1 MEPGCYSICCADQ
14 PAAHMLPALANAVRA
29 ATFRPMGGRKRH
41 SADCASGVCLSP
53 SGAME
58 SRPANAVHS
67 RKSVIFYPVIPVCI
81 VASVRSKSLRK
92 PATGHPSP
100 LPQWGCRRA
109 CAGQCFSVGRTRF
122 PPPSKKAVPGRGRL
136 FLCDGDHQIL
146 VMSTR
151 STSLMV
157 VSMSRH
163 SVRAMAVST
172 AVRQAMD
179 RSTALRR
186 ICTECSAGLR
196 PVALVEIR

>member
-1 MEPGCYSICCADQ
+1 MCCAGQ
-14 PAAHMLPALANAVRA
+14 PPPTCFRRWQMLSGQQPSD
-29 ATFRPMGGRKRH
+29 PWGGRKRH

-53 SGAME
+53 TGAME
-58 SRPANAVHS
+58 SCPANADHS

-81 VASVRSKSLRK
+81 AISVRSAGLRK
-92 PATGHPSP
+92 HVRAGHTSP
-100 LPQWGCRRA
+100 LPQWVCRRA
-109 CAGQCFSVGRTRF
+109 CAGQCFSVCRTRF
-122 PPPSKKAVPGRGRL
+122 PPPSKKPSPTGDGF
-136 FLCDGDHQIL
+136 FLYDGDHQIL

>member
-1 MEPGCYSICCADQ
+1 MLCR
-14 PAAHMLPALANAVRA
+14 PARCPY
-29 ATFRPMGGRKRH
+29 
-41 SADCASGVCLSP
+41 ASGVGKCCPGSNLQTRGVGASVILRVAHP
-53 SGAME
+53 ESVCPPAGAME
-58 SRPANAVHS
+58 SCPANAVHC
-67 RKSVIFYPVIPVCI
+67 RKSVIFYPVIPIRI
-81 VASVRSKSLRK
+81 VTSVRSKSLSPLLCLNGAARCPVPGIASPHAAPGSRRHQK
-92 PATGHPSP
+92 KPSP
-100 LPQWGCRRA
+100 TGD
-109 CAGQCFSVGRTRF
+109 GF
-122 PPPSKKAVPGRGRL
+122 

>member
-1 MEPGCYSICCADQ
+1 MEPGCYSICCAGQ
-14 PAAHMLPALANAVRA
+14 PPPAC
-29 ATFRPMGGRKRH
+29 FRRWQM
-41 SADCASGVCLSP
+41 P
-53 SGAME
+53 SGQQSSDSWVGA
-58 SRPANAVHS
+58 SIILRTAHPASLCPRRGHGKLSCKYRPQLQS
-67 RKSVIFYPVIPVCI
+67 MIFYTVIPVCI
-81 VASVRSKSLRK
+81 AISVRSKSLSE
-92 PATGHPSP
+92 TVTP
-100 LPQWGCRRA
+100 LPCLNGVPGDLWQALFLRMPHPVPA
-109 CAGQCFSVGRTRF
+109 AI
-122 PPPSKKAVPGRGRL
+122 KKAVPGRGRL
-136 FLCDGDHQIL
+136 FSIRWDHQIL

>member
-1 MEPGCYSICCADQ
+1 MEPGCCSMCCAGQ
-14 PAAHMLPALANAVRA
+14 PAAHMLPALANAIWA
-29 ATFRPMGGRKRH
+29 AILRPMGGCKRH

-53 SGAME
+53 TGAME
-58 SRPANAVHS
+58 SCPANAVHS

-81 VASVRSKSLRK
+81 AISVRSKSRSE
-92 PATGHPSP
+92 PVTP
-100 LPQWGCRRA
+100 LPCLNGS
-109 CAGQCFSVGRTRF
+109 AGW
-122 PPPSKKAVPGRGRL
+122 PVPGIISPHAAPGSRRHQKSRPRPGTAFSMRW
-136 FLCDGDHQIL
+136 DHQIL
-146 VMSTR
+146 VMSTM

>member
-1 MEPGCYSICCADQ
+1 MCCAVQ
-14 PAAHMLPALANAVRA
+14 PAARMLPALANAIRA
-29 ATFRPMGGRKRH
+29 AIFKPMGWAQAAFCGLRIR
-41 SADCASGVCLSP
+41 SLSVPHRGHGKP
-53 SGAME
+53 SYKCC
-58 SRPANAVHS
+58 PQL
-67 RKSVIFYPVIPVCI
+67 KSVIFYPIIPICI
-81 VASVRSKSLRK
+81 VASVRSKSLSE
-92 PATGHPSP
+92 PVT
-100 LPQWGCRRA
+100 LPPYLNGAAGC
-109 CAGQCFSVGRTRF
+109 
-122 PPPSKKAVPGRGRL
+122 PVPGTASRMPHLIPAAIKKSRPRPGTAFSMRW
-136 FLCDGDHQIL
+136 DHQIL

>member
-1 MEPGCYSICCADQ
+1 MFHVLCCVQ
-14 PAAHMLPALANAVRA
+14 SSPLP
-29 ATFRPMGGRKRH
+29 TCFRRWQMPSGQQSSDSWVG
-41 SADCASGVCLSP
+41 ASGILRTAHPESLCPPRWGHGKP
-53 SGAME
+53 SCKCC
-58 SRPANAVHS
+58 PQL
-67 RKSVIFYPVIPVCI
+67 KSVIFYPVIPVCI
-81 VASVRSKSLRK
+81 VASVRSKSLSELVK
-92 PATGHPSP
+92 P
-100 LPQWGCRRA
+100 LPRLNGS
-109 CAGQCFSVGRTRF
+109 AGWPVAGIISPHAAPGF
-122 PPPSKKAVPGRGRL
+122 PTANRKKAVPGVGTAF

-151 STSLMV
+151 SASLMV

>member
-1 MEPGCYSICCADQ
+1 MPSGQQSSDSW
-14 PAAHMLPALANAVRA
+14 V
-29 ATFRPMGGRKRH
+29 G
-41 SADCASGVCLSP
+41 ASGILRTAHPESLCPPRWGHGKP
-53 SGAME
+53 SCKCC
-58 SRPANAVHS
+58 PQL
-67 RKSVIFYPVIPVCI
+67 KSVIFYPVIPVCI
-81 VASVRSKSLRK
+81 VASVRSKSLSELVK
-92 PATGHPSP
+92 PLPRLNGSAGWPVAGIISPHAAPDSRRHQKKPSP
-100 LPQWGCRRA
+100 
-109 CAGQCFSVGRTRF
+109 AGDGF
-122 PPPSKKAVPGRGRL
+122 

>member
-1 MEPGCYSICCADQ
+1 MLCRPARCPHAAGVGKCCPGSNLQTHGWAQASFCGLRIRRRSV
-14 PAAHMLPALANAVRA
+14 PLA
-29 ATFRPMGGRKRH
+29 
-41 SADCASGVCLSP
+41 
-53 SGAME
+53 GAME
-58 SRPANAVHS
+58 SCPANAVHS

-81 VASVRSKSLRK
+81 AISVRSKSLSE
-92 PATGHPSP
+92 TVTP
-100 LPQWGCRRA
+100 LPCLNGS
-109 CAGQCFSVGRTRF
+109 AGW
-122 PPPSKKAVPGRGRL
+122 PVPGSASPHAAPGSRCHQKSRPRPGTAFSMRW
-136 FLCDGDHQIL
+136 DHQIL

-151 STSLMV
+151 SASLMV

>member
-1 MEPGCYSICCADQ
+1 
-14 PAAHMLPALANAVRA
+14 MLPALANAVRA
-29 ATFRPMGGRKRH
+29 ATFRPMGWAQAAFCGLRIR
-41 SADCASGVCLSP
+41 SLSVP
-53 SGAME
+53 HRGHGKLSCKCC
-58 SRPANAVHS
+58 PQL
-67 RKSVIFYPVIPVCI
+67 KSVIFYPVIPVCI
-81 VASVRSKSLRK
+81 AISVRSKSRSE
-92 PATGHPSP
+92 PVTP
-100 LPQWGCRRA
+100 LPRLNGSAGC
-109 CAGQCFSVGRTRF
+109 
-122 PPPSKKAVPGRGRL
+122 PVPGSASSHAAPGFRRHQKNRPHPGTAFSMRW
-136 FLCDGDHQIL
+136 DHQIL

>member
-1 MEPGCYSICCADQ
+1 MLCRPARRPHAAGVGQCCPGSNLQ
-14 PAAHMLPALANAVRA
+14 TRGV
-29 ATFRPMGGRKRH
+29 G
-41 SADCASGVCLSP
+41 ASGILRTAHPEVAVCP
-53 SGAME
+53 PARAIE
-58 SRPANAVHS
+58 SRPANAVHC

-81 VASVRSKSLRK
+81 VTSVRSKSLSPLLCLNGAAGWPVAGIISPHAAPGSRRHQK
-92 PATGHPSP
+92 KPSP
-100 LPQWGCRRA
+100 
-109 CAGQCFSVGRTRF
+109 VGDGF
-122 PPPSKKAVPGRGRL
+122 

>member
-1 MEPGCYSICCADQ
+1 MEPGCCSMCCAGQ
-14 PAAHMLPALANAVRA
+14 PAARMLPALANSIRA
-29 ATFRPMGGRKRH
+29 AILRPMGW
-41 SADCASGVCLSP
+41 AQASFCGL
-53 SGAME
+53 
-58 SRPANAVHS
+58 
-67 RKSVIFYPVIPVCI
+67 RKSVIFYPVIPIRI
-81 VASVRSKSLRK
+81 VTSVRSKSLSPLLCLNGAAGCPVPGSASPYAAPGSRCHQK
-92 PATGHPSP
+92 KPSP
-100 LPQWGCRRA
+100 
-109 CAGQCFSVGRTRF
+109 AGDGF
-122 PPPSKKAVPGRGRL
+122 
-136 FLCDGDHQIL
+136 FLYDEDHQIL

>member
-1 MEPGCYSICCADQ
+1 MCCAGQ

-29 ATFRPMGGRKRH
+29 AIFRPMGGRKHH

-58 SRPANAVHS
+58 SRPANAVHC
-67 RKSVIFYPVIPVCI
+67 RRSVIFYPVIPICI
-81 VASVRSKSLRK
+81 VTSVRSKSLSPLLCLNGAARCPVPGIASPHAAPGSRRHQK
-92 PATGHPSP
+92 KPSP
-100 LPQWGCRRA
+100 
-109 CAGQCFSVGRTRF
+109 VGDGF
-122 PPPSKKAVPGRGRL
+122 

>member
-1 MEPGCYSICCADQ
+1 MCCAGQ

-29 ATFRPMGGRKRH
+29 ATFKPVGWAQAAFCGLCIRSRSVP
-41 SADCASGVCLSP
+41 A
-53 SGAME
+53 GAME

-67 RKSVIFYPVIPVCI
+67 QKSVIFYPVIPICI
-81 VASVRSKSLRK
+81 VTSVRSKSLSPLLCLNGAARCPVPGIASPHAAPGSRRHQK
-92 PATGHPSP
+92 KPSP
-100 LPQWGCRRA
+100 
-109 CAGQCFSVGRTRF
+109 VGDGF
-122 PPPSKKAVPGRGRL
+122 

>member
-1 MEPGCYSICCADQ
+1 MLCRPAHCPHAAGVGKCCPGSNPQTHGWAQAPFCGLRIRSRSV
-14 PAAHMLPALANAVRA
+14 PA
-29 ATFRPMGGRKRH
+29 
-41 SADCASGVCLSP
+41 
-53 SGAME
+53 GAME

-67 RKSVIFYPVIPVCI
+67 RKSVIFYPVIPIRI
-81 VASVRSKSLRK
+81 VTSVRSKSL
-92 PATGHPSP
+92 SP
-100 LPQWGCRRA
+100 LLCLNGA
-109 CAGQCFSVGRTRF
+109 AGW
-122 PPPSKKAVPGRGRL
+122 PVPGIISPHAAPGSRRHQKSRPRPGTAFSMRW
-136 FLCDGDHQIL
+136 DHQIL

-172 AVRQAMD
+172 
-179 RSTALRR
+179 TALRR

>member
-1 MEPGCYSICCADQ
+1 
-14 PAAHMLPALANAVRA
+14 MLPALANAIRA
-29 ATFRPMGGRKRH
+29 AILRPMGGRKRH
-41 SADCASGVCLSP
+41 SAGCASGVCLSP
-53 SGAME
+53 TGAME
-58 SRPANAVHS
+58 SRPANAVHC
-67 RKSVIFYPVIPVCI
+67 RKSVIFYPVIPIRI
-81 VASVRSKSLRK
+81 VTSVRSKSLSPLLCLNGAAGCPVPGIASPRAAPGSRRHQK
-92 PATGHPSP
+92 KPSP
-100 LPQWGCRRA
+100 TGD
-109 CAGQCFSVGRTRF
+109 GF
-122 PPPSKKAVPGRGRL
+122 
-136 FLCDGDHQIL
+136 FLYDGDHQIL

>member
-1 MEPGCYSICCADQ
+1 MCCAGQ
-14 PAAHMLPALANAVRA
+14 PPPTCFRRWQMLSGQQSSNPW
-29 ATFRPMGGRKRH
+29 GGRKRH

-53 SGAME
+53 TGAME
-58 SRPANAVHS
+58 SCPANAVHS

-81 VASVRSKSLRK
+81 AISVRSKSRSETVTPLLCLNGAARCPVPGIASPHAAPGSRRHQK
-92 PATGHPSP
+92 KPSP
-100 LPQWGCRRA
+100 
-109 CAGQCFSVGRTRF
+109 AGDGF
-122 PPPSKKAVPGRGRL
+122 

>member
-1 MEPGCYSICCADQ
+1 M
-14 PAAHMLPALANAVRA
+14 
-29 ATFRPMGGRKRH
+29 
-41 SADCASGVCLSP
+41 P
-53 SGAME
+53 SGQQSSDPWVGASSILRVVHPE
-58 SRPANAVHS
+58 SLCPHQGHGKPS
-67 RKSVIFYPVIPVCI
+67 FKCYPQSKSVIFYPVIPVCI

-92 PATGHPSP
+92 PVSSSHTSP
-100 LPQWGCRRA
+100 LPQWSCRVA
-109 CAGQCFSVGRTRF
+109 CAGQCFPACRTRF

>member
-1 MEPGCYSICCADQ
+1 MPSGQQSSDSW
-14 PAAHMLPALANAVRA
+14 V
-29 ATFRPMGGRKRH
+29 G
-41 SADCASGVCLSP
+41 ASGILRTAHPESLCPPRWGHGKP
-53 SGAME
+53 SCKCC
-58 SRPANAVHS
+58 PQL
-67 RKSVIFYPVIPVCI
+67 KSVIFYPVIPVCI
-81 VASVRSKSLRK
+81 VASVRSKSLSELVTPLPRLNGSAGWPVAGIISPHAAPGSRRHQK
-92 PATGHPSP
+92 KPSP
-100 LPQWGCRRA
+100 
-109 CAGQCFSVGRTRF
+109 AGDGF
-122 PPPSKKAVPGRGRL
+122 

-151 STSLMV
+151 SASLMV

>member
-1 MEPGCYSICCADQ
+1 MRCAGQ

-29 ATFRPMGGRKRH
+29 ATFRPMGWAQAPFCGLCIRSR
-41 SADCASGVCLSP
+41 SVPLA
-53 SGAME
+53 GAIE
-58 SRPANAVHS
+58 SRPANAVHC

-81 VASVRSKSLRK
+81 VASVRSKSLSELVK
-92 PATGHPSP
+92 PLPRLNGSAGWPVAGIISPHAAPGSRRHQKKPSP
-100 LPQWGCRRA
+100 
-109 CAGQCFSVGRTRF
+109 AGDGF
-122 PPPSKKAVPGRGRL
+122 

>member
-1 MEPGCYSICCADQ
+1 MLCRPARCPHAAGVGKCCPGSNLQTHGWAQAAFCGLRIRRRSV
-14 PAAHMLPALANAVRA
+14 PA
-29 ATFRPMGGRKRH
+29 
-41 SADCASGVCLSP
+41 
-53 SGAME
+53 GAME
-58 SRPANAVHS
+58 SCPANTVHS

-81 VASVRSKSLRK
+81 AISVRSKSLSE
-92 PATGHPSP
+92 PVTP
-100 LPQWGCRRA
+100 LPRLNGSAGC
-109 CAGQCFSVGRTRF
+109 
-122 PPPSKKAVPGRGRL
+122 PVPGSASSHAAPGFRRHQKNRPRPGTAFSMRW
-136 FLCDGDHQIL
+136 DHQIL

>member
-1 MEPGCYSICCADQ
+1 MCCAGQ
-14 PAAHMLPALANAVRA
+14 PAARMLSALANAIRA
-29 ATFRPMGGRKRH
+29 AIFKPMGWAQAAFCGLRIR
-41 SADCASGVCLSP
+41 SLSVPHRGHGKP
-53 SGAME
+53 SYKCC
-58 SRPANAVHS
+58 PQL
-67 RKSVIFYPVIPVCI
+67 KSVIFYTIIPVCI
-81 VASVRSKSLRK
+81 AASVRSKSLSEPVTPLPCLNGAAGWPVPGSASPPHAAPGSRRHQK
-92 PATGHPSP
+92 KPSP
-100 LPQWGCRRA
+100 
-109 CAGQCFSVGRTRF
+109 AGDGF
-122 PPPSKKAVPGRGRL
+122 
-136 FLCDGDHQIL
+136 FLCDGAHQIL

>member
-1 MEPGCYSICCADQ
+1 MCCAGQ

-29 ATFRPMGGRKRH
+29 AIFRPMGGRKHH

-81 VASVRSKSLRK
+81 VISVRSKSRSETVTPLPCLNGSAGWPVAGIISPHAAPGSRRHQK
-92 PATGHPSP
+92 KPSP
-100 LPQWGCRRA
+100 
-109 CAGQCFSVGRTRF
+109 VGDGF
-122 PPPSKKAVPGRGRL
+122 

>member
-1 MEPGCYSICCADQ
+1 MLCR
-14 PAAHMLPALANAVRA
+14 PARCPH
-29 ATFRPMGGRKRH
+29 
-41 SADCASGVCLSP
+41 ASGVGKCCPGSNLQTRGVGASVIPRTAHPESLCPRRGHGKP
-53 SGAME
+53 SCKCC
-58 SRPANAVHS
+58 PQL
-67 RKSVIFYPVIPVCI
+67 KSVIFYPVIPVCI
-81 VASVRSKSLRK
+81 VASVRSKSLSEPVTPLPRLNGSAGWPVAGIISPHAAPGSRRHQK
-92 PATGHPSP
+92 KPSP
-100 LPQWGCRRA
+100 
-109 CAGQCFSVGRTRF
+109 VGDGF
-122 PPPSKKAVPGRGRL
+122 

>member
-1 MEPGCYSICCADQ
+1 MCCAVCS
-14 PAAHMLPALANAVRA
+14 PAR
-29 ATFRPMGGRKRH
+29 RPH
-41 SADCASGVCLSP
+41 ASGVGKCCPGSNPQTHGWAQASFCGLRIRSLSVSP
-53 SGAME
+53 AGAME

-67 RKSVIFYPVIPVCI
+67 RKSVIFYPVILICI

-92 PATGHPSP
+92 PISVGHTSP
-100 LPQWGCRRA
+100 LPQWSCRVA
-109 CAGQCFSVGRTRF
+109 CGRHYFSACRTRF